1 MLRDPKFVGLPEPTA
16 LTDASIPGPL
26 DAPDLSAPPVPVER
40 PPAREPEPGPGSQPP
55 LPPAATAAGAAGV
68 GGGAAG
74 VGATPGS
81 PVMTPP
87 GASDAG
93 GAVLGSRPGR
103 STASEAFA
111 LEGAPEGGG
120 EEVQFL
126 QVMAPTELVDTLAT
140 AKFEVALSHRRLC
153 LQRRLVGGL
162 LLRYLDRRDADA
174 LSELAELVEAWHA
187 DPLSRAPANT
197 KLGWRIPA
205 PIKRELE
212 GVVLAL
218 RQPPYRF
225 AGSDVSAR
233 LVVCALIWRH
243 VDPTPAGV
251 PRLVELAEPYY
262 HRFEA
267 PAARRRAA

>member
-1 MLRDPKFVGLPEPTA
+1 MPRGSCVLRDPKFVGLSEPTA

-26 DAPDLSAPPVPVER
+26 DAPNPPAPPVPVE
-40 PPAREPEPGPGSQPP
+40 PLPAREPEPGPGSEPP
-55 LPPAATAAGAAGV
+55 LPPAATAAGA
-68 GGGAAG
+68 

-81 PVMTPP
+81 PVMTPS
-87 GASDAG
+87 GGSDAG
-93 GAVLGSRPGR
+93 GVVRGSRSGG

-111 LEGAPEGGG
+111 LEGVPEGGG

-126 QVMAPTELVDTLAT
+126 QVMAPPALVDALAT

-153 LQRRLVGGL
+153 LQRCLVGGL
-162 LLRYLDRRDADA
+162 LLRYLDRRDADV

-187 DPLSRAPANT
+187 DPVSRAPANT

-205 PIKRELE
+205 SIKRELE

-218 RQPPYRF
+218 RQPPYGF